1 MAAAGIR
8 LLILVDI
15 LPISSAEIRMP
26 EGLHDQS
33 GIGRENNIRHD
44 EYRGGM
50 LPVLE
55 SAYSKQKESSAS
67 E

>member
-1 MAAAGIR
+1 
-8 LLILVDI
+8 
-15 LPISSAEIRMP
+15 MP

-44 EYRGGM
+44 EYRGGGM